1 MKEFHGFDCQKH
13 LSIITMYIIW
23 SSVPILEN
31 RKMSRSATQLS
42 TLTDSVLKL
51 FYPTVG
57 VAIPS
62 TTSALYRCS

>member
-13 LSIITMYIIW
+13 LSIITMYIVW

-31 RKMSRSATQLS
+31 RKMSRFATQLS

-51 FYPTVG
+51 FYPTVR